1 MKAKKIIYIAL
12 LNIAITLSGCSDS
25 FLEDKRQYGKFEDD
39 NVFASDETIDW
50 YVNRRY
56 YDFYYGYN
64 SPGKN
69 IVGLWEDRTGWTEE
83 KGGMSDLLN
92 PKIEKS
98 KTDDCPNYFGSQMGS
113 GSNSYTYTKIRN
125 VNFLLTRID
134 DLAGSSVTAK
144 AKDLAKGQMYFLRA
158 VQYFDLMRMYGEV
171 PIVTEVETAS
181 AVDESIKHPRA
192 SVTEVVNQ
200 IVSDLDA
207 AAELLPLT
215 WDAANRGRFSKAA
228 ALAMKSRV
236 LLTYASPL
244 YNKNWDDAGN
254 ERWAAALAAGTAAEA
269 ALSGEY
275 GLYGED
281 NPNNGKAWSEMFV
294 MDHGANFCKE
304 AIMVKLLASNT
315 SAAENNGWESSI
327 RLSSQGG
334 SGGLK
339 APKEMIDLFP
349 MKDGKRPDEA
359 GSGYDGF
366 KFFLNRDP
374 RFYRTFAFSGSK
386 WDYKDTNSEIWAYR
400 WINQEKDG
408 KFSYSFSDNNVGS
421 NSPAFVCKMS
431 DPKAD
436 RTDYK
441 YSSTDIMEYRYAELI
456 LNIAECYAA
465 KGDLTNSLNYLK
477 RIRKRAGI
485 AEGTSNYGLGTFA
498 NKYQALKACLYERQV
513 ELAYE
518 GKRWFDIQRWMLYND
533 ESGSDIV
540 SNNNTCAQL
549 GVKPLNGTSRTGYYL
564 ACKDNTPTKDD
575 PLLSSRPTSVDPNSK
590 TFESDLNTL
599 AQFYEDNFV
608 LAELETPM
616 DNHQNEPVS
625 ITWRQRYYL
634 WGLNRTA
641 LTNNT
646 WLTQTVGWL
655 DANNSNGTS
664 RYQE

>member
-1 MKAKKIIYIAL
+1 MKLKNILYIAL
-12 LNIAITLSGCSDS
+12 LSIAITFSGCSDS

-83 KGGMSDLLN
+83 KGGISDLLN
-92 PKIEKS
+92 PKMEKS
-98 KTDDCPNYFGSQMGS
+98 KADDCPNYFGTPMGS
-113 GSNSYTYTKIRN
+113 GSNTYTYTKIRN

-134 DLAGSSVTAK
+134 DLAGSSVTTK

-192 SVTEVVNQ
+192 SVTDVVNQ
-200 IVSDLDA
+200 IISDLDA

-244 YNKNWDDAGN
+244 FNKNWDNAGN
-254 ERWAAALAAGTAAEA
+254 ERWTAALEAGKAAET
-269 ALSGEY
+269 ALGGEY

-281 NPNNGKAWSEMFV
+281 NPNNAKAWSEMFV
-294 MDHGANFCKE
+294 MDHGSNFCKE
-304 AIMVKLLASNT
+304 AIMVKLLAPNT

-334 SGGLK
+334 TGGLK

-349 MKDGKRPDEA
+349 MKDGKSPDEV
-359 GSGYDGF
+359 GSGYDEF

-386 WDYKDTNSEIWAYR
+386 WNYKETESTIWAYR

-436 RTDYK
+436 RADYK
-441 YSSTDIMEYRYAELI
+441 YSGTDIMEYRYAELI

-465 KGDLTNSLNYLK
+465 KGDVTNSLTYLK

-485 AEGTSNYGLGTFA
+485 AEGADNYGLGTFA
-498 NKYQALKACLYERQV
+498 NKYEALKACLYERQV

-533 ESGSDIV
+533 DSSSDIV

-549 GVKPLNGTSRTGYYL
+549 GVKPLNGTSRTGHYL
-564 ACKDNTPTKDD
+564 AYNSNTPVKDD
-575 PLLSSRPTSVDPNSK
+575 PLLNSRPEGIDPDSK
-590 TFESDLNTL
+590 TFETDLNTL
-599 AQFYEDNFV
+599 AQFYDDNFV
-608 LAELETPM
+608 LTELETPM
-616 DNHQNEPVS
+616 DNYQNEPVS
-625 ITWRQRYYL
+625 ILWRQRYYL

-655 DANNSNGTS
+655 DANSSNGTS